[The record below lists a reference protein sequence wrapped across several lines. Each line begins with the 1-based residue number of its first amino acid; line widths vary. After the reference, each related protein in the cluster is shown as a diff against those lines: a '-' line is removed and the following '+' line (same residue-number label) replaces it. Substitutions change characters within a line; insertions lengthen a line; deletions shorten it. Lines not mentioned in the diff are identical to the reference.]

1 MAQRSQKRVR
11 LRADAMAAF
20 LTLRARRE
28 GGALARGAKA
38 SELVAAHEV
47 IMRQPEWVQLHD
59 GEREVLVEQ
68 TFGESMLLH
77 DAASRNNIS
86 LIRDVSAA
94 LGIVPKQLELSER
107 ACTYLRDIS
116 LALAEVRRGAVTHTI
131 PMHAAALEHGTA
143 ANGTG
148 PRTPFAQAW
157 PGAQD
162 ALSRAM
168 QGLAGPGSTSDVT
181 TSASRRARLA
191 QDEERRLL
199 PTTTVAQALVPWA
212 PTSTPDLA
220 NGVLAWRARR
230 QAPMSDASGGG
241 DERATT
247 FAAALARC
255 AAGRVRYHG
264 PGADQ
269 IAPSRAIVTARAVAP
284 PLRAVEA
291 ARTALLS
298 KTATPATTTAVK
310 RGAAELEESQRL
322 LVERSI
328 RDARCDEDGLGIR
341 GASDE
346 LLRGLLTA
354 AMLAVEKRFA
364 PSTRGLD
371 RSYWRMWT
379 AWCDLIGTP
388 PLRTNSA
395 ANDGRIEHLH
405 RREVALALGAFMT
418 WAVEAEQ
425 RGYKIESMLNRLRGV
440 ARRHWAVT
448 IRFVSLAL
456 VVQASQGLVR
466 EHIDAHGADAL
477 RRRSKEPFHTAEIF
491 ALLNLPVGTILKYGS
506 SFVLVGDNLEW
517 QGVVVFINLYCTG
530 GWRKEA
536 IALGPKEAFGGR
548 KLSLGDVTYRISKG
562 IYREPS
568 VEVLLSITWGDMCY
582 VNPVPCKNDPDNSK
596 FGSSPVPSRYH
607 ATQPICLVRELAKY
621 EIMRMRADPI
631 GTAKTRRKELPLVL
645 SPAGRSWSKAEL
657 STFFDGL
664 IRRICT
670 EERAK
675 QLSVHSFRVWLACAL
690 LAAGATPEQI
700 MLMVRWS
707 SEAARKLYARL
718 AMTTQCSL
726 QAGAV
731 DANFDSIRAHTLLE
745 ATSPATSNMSADM
758 LATAEALRTA
768 TQLLDAVTIA
778 SGASVAPATDLRRT
792 CSIDDDEVFGM
803 LEDARHSLEGL
814 AASAD
819 AALTENGTAAPE
831 SDSEDEP

>member
-1 MAQRSQKRVR
+1 M
-11 LRADAMAAF
+11 
-20 LTLRARRE
+20 
-28 GGALARGAKA
+28 
-38 SELVAAHEV
+38 
-47 IMRQPEWVQLHD
+47 
-59 GEREVLVEQ
+59 
-68 TFGESMLLH
+68 
-77 DAASRNNIS
+77 
-86 LIRDVSAA
+86 SAA

-107 ACTYLRDIS
+107 ALTYLRDIS

-131 PMHAAALEHGTA
+131 PMHAAALEHGAA

-181 TSASRRARLA
+181 MSASRRARLA

-199 PTTTVAQALVPWA
+199 PSTATVAQALVPWA

-269 IAPSRAIVTARAVAP
+269 IAPSRAVVTARAVAP

-298 KTATPATTTAVK
+298 VTATPATTVAVK
-310 RGAAELEESQRL
+310 RGAAELEESQRM

-364 PSTRGLD
+364 PSTRGQD

-418 WAVEAEQ
+418 WAAEAEQ

-456 VVQASQGLVR
+456 VVQASQGLVLLNTLT
-466 EHIDAHGADAL
+466 HTAPTHCADDPKSPST
-477 RRRSKEPFHTAEIF
+477 RRRSS
-491 ALLNLPVGTILKYGS
+491 LS
-506 SFVLVGDNLEW
+506 S
-517 QGVVVFINLYCTG
+517 T
-530 GWRKEA
+530 
-536 IALGPKEAFGGR
+536 
-548 KLSLGDVTYRISKG
+548 
-562 IYREPS
+562 
-568 VEVLLSITWGDMCY
+568 
-582 VNPVPCKNDPDNSK
+582 
-596 FGSSPVPSRYH
+596 SR
-607 ATQPICLVRELAKY
+607 
-621 EIMRMRADPI
+621 
-631 GTAKTRRKELPLVL
+631 
-645 SPAGRSWSKAEL
+645 
-657 STFFDGL
+657 
-664 IRRICT
+664 
-670 EERAK
+670 
-675 QLSVHSFRVWLACAL
+675 
-690 LAAGATPEQI
+690 
-700 MLMVRWS
+700 
-707 SEAARKLYARL
+707 
-718 AMTTQCSL
+718 
-726 QAGAV
+726 
-731 DANFDSIRAHTLLE
+731 
-745 ATSPATSNMSADM
+745 
-758 LATAEALRTA
+758 
-768 TQLLDAVTIA
+768 
-778 SGASVAPATDLRRT
+778 
-792 CSIDDDEVFGM
+792 
-803 LEDARHSLEGL
+803 
-814 AASAD
+814 
-819 AALTENGTAAPE
+819 
-831 SDSEDEP
+831 